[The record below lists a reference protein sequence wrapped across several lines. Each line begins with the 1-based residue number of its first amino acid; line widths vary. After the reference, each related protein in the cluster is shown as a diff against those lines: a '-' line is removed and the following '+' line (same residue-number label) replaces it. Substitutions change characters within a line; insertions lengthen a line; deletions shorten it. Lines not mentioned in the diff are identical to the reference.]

1 MAGISTAIQVNDGL
15 SAVFKNMTTAI
26 NICLSSF
33 ENMQIA
39 TGQAVDT
46 SQFNAAREALY
57 DMNYAAQSFAEDI
70 AIATEQ
76 QEQMNRSI
84 RAGSSATDGLLHKI
98 TGIASAYIGFHA
110 VQGILSTADELTQT
124 TARLNMIVES
134 ESELLALQDQIFA
147 SAQRSRASYMD
158 TADIVAKLAL
168 RAGDAFASNE
178 ETLAF
183 AENLNKSFII
193 AGASQQEMAS
203 ASLQITQALGSGV
216 LRGEELN
223 AVFES
228 APNIIQDI
236 ADYLEVDIGQIRA
249 MAAEGEIT
257 ADIVK
262 NAMFAATDE
271 INEQFESMP
280 MTWAQ
285 VWTRG
290 CNMVLKA
297 FQPVLNAISDI
308 TKMKEFEDVTE
319 GIISGFKVLAEVSL
333 PIIEDMIS
341 GAAFVID
348 NWNKIGPVILGLI
361 TIFAAYELTVGAVTV
376 ATNLWAGAQALL
388 NAVMTLNP
396 AALLTISIVLLTFAI
411 VGMIA
416 TIYMAVDAFNRMTGA
431 SVSATGVIASAFS
444 LMYAHVANTSI
455 IPLWNINADLCNF
468 LMNAYTDPIS
478 AIEILFYDM
487 HLKVIGYI
495 LNIAKAIEA
504 TLNLIPG
511 FEVEITNGLDQFYRM
526 VENASKTVKDKSGWT
541 EYFKTRDYID
551 YGDAAKAGYKFGE
564 SIEDKLKDLFEFS
577 YNMPDTNLNDWYNQ
591 SSEIADNTGKVADS
605 IEISE
610 EDLKYMRDIAEREV
624 IDRTVFSTITVDMG
638 GVTNTV
644 QNMTDLDAIP
654 QYLADVMAEQM
665 AVSAEGVHEDV

>member
-1 MAGISTAIQVNDGL
+1 MSGISTAIQVNDGL

-33 ENMQIA
+33 ENMQIV

-46 SQFNAAREALY
+46 SQFDAAREALY

-70 AIATEQ
+70 AAATEQ

-110 VQGILSTADELTQT
+110 GQGIFSTADKLKQT
-124 TARLNMIVES
+124 TARLNLIVES

-178 ETLAF
+178 ETIAF

-236 ADYLEVDIGQIRA
+236 ADYLEVDIGQIRE

-257 ADIVK
+257 ANIVK
-262 NAMFAATDE
+262 NAMFDATDE

-308 TKMKEFEDVTE
+308 TKMKEFDDVTE
-319 GIISGFKVLAEVSL
+319 GIISGFKALAEVSL
-333 PIIEDMIS
+333 PIIEDMIR

-396 AALLTISIVLLTFAI
+396 AALLTIAIVSLTFAI

-577 YNMPDTNLNDWYNQ
+577 YNMPDTNLSDWYNQ